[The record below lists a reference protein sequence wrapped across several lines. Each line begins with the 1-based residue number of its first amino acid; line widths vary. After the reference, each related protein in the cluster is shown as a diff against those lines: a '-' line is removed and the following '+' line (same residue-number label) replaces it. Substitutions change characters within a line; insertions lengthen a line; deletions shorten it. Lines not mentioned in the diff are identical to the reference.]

1 MAVRTICRLP
11 GDLVLRQKA
20 RRVTATDSSIQRLI
34 DDMIETMQQ
43 ASGVGLAAPQ
53 IGVPLRVVVIQLP
66 DEEPVALINPE
77 MVKRSGEREVVEGCL
92 SVPGY
97 AGDIKRSVSVTV
109 KARDRQGKSVR
120 IKASGLMAQALE
132 HELDHLN
139 GVLFV
144 DHVESPE
151 KLRRVE
157 TETQAEG
164 M

>member
-20 RRVTATDSSIQRLI
+20 RRVTTTDSSIQRLI

-77 MVKRSGEREVVEGCL
+77 MVK
-92 SVPGY
+92 
-97 AGDIKRSVSVTV
+97 
-109 KARDRQGKSVR
+109 
-120 IKASGLMAQALE
+120 
-132 HELDHLN
+132 
-139 GVLFV
+139 
-144 DHVESPE
+144 
-151 KLRRVE
+151 
-157 TETQAEG
+157 
-164 M
+164 